1 MEIKVKKLK
10 WEKITNSYW
19 KAIGFADMYLIHRS
33 VFDSSCYSVDF
44 IYYVEY
50 ITFKNLREVKK
61 ACQKDYEKF
70 ILSQI
75 EVKG

>member
-1 MEIKVKKLK
+1 MDIKVKKLK
-10 WEKITNSYW
+10 WEKISSSCWT
-19 KAIGFADMYLIHRS
+19 AIGFFDAYRIRKS
-33 VFDSSCYSVDF
+33 VFDSKYKVDF
-44 IYYVEY
+44 IYDAEK
-50 ITFKNLREVKK
+50 ITFENLREVKK